1 MRKLSLL
8 TILLAVAT
16 LSTAAAA
23 TAASSPSL
31 SGTEY
36 QQLLHFQ
43 TSSSTKSVKTLAGVV
58 RTQRIACGALSPL
71 SALMRADI
79 TDCNATFEW
88 LEDSARALARAKRC
102 AHLTSVSARFGCLLP
117 AYSKLS
123 RGVRA
128 MHRAEKR
135 VHGAVLARGFSGA
148 CVGALSDNVKALKA
162 EARMTKDVTKM
173 VSAIRRRAAL
183 AAAKW
188 GSLYDAATAET
199 EAAASKASVTV
210 CPHQ

>member
-8 TILLAVAT
+8 TILLSIAA
-16 LSTAAAA
+16 LSTGAAAS
-23 TAASSPSL
+23 AAASPSL
-31 SGTEY
+31 SAAEY
-36 QQLLHFQ
+36 QQLLNFQ
-43 TSSSTKSVKTLAGVV
+43 TSSSTKSVKTLAGIV
-58 RTQRIACGALSPL
+58 RTQRTACGALSPV

-79 TDCNATFEW
+79 PDCNATFEW
-88 LEDSARALARAKRC
+88 LEDSVRALARAKVC
-102 AHLTSVSARFGCLLP
+102 AHRTSVAGRFGCLLP
-117 AYSKLS
+117 DYSKLS

-128 MHRAEKR
+128 MYHAEKR
-135 VHGAVLARGFSGA
+135 VYSAVLARGFSGA
-148 CVGALSDNVKALKA
+148 CVGALSDNPTALKA
-162 EARMTKDVTKM
+162 EARMTTDITKM
-173 VSAIRRRAAL
+173 VSAIRRGAAL